1 MKRLENVSRVR
12 VRFSEIDSMRC
23 AWHGSYVSYFEDGR
37 EAFGLQFPGIGYA
50 DMQQAGIYAPVYD
63 LHLRFLAPLQLN
75 DIAEIH
81 TLYIHKPGARLDF
94 EYHVYRDNG
103 SQLCAEGSTTQLFI
117 DPKGQLMTDKP
128 DYFQAWQDKFLR

>member
-12 VRFSEIDSMRC
+12 VRFSEIDSMRR

-37 EAFGLQFPGIGYA
+37 EAFGRQFPGIGYA

-63 LHLRFLAPLQLN
+63 MHLRFLAPLQLN
-75 DIAEIH
+75 DEAEVH
-81 TLYIHKPGARLDF
+81 TVYAYKPGARLDF
-94 EYHVYRDNG
+94 EYRVYRAGG

-117 DPKGQLMTDKP
+117 DTEGRLMTDKP